1 MNEGIVVLRDHV
13 SFRDVRQLA
22 DGHGWSFTGDV
33 PRSRFVLASHRWQ
46 TADGS
51 EVTYTEDHTG
61 DVRYIRVDGP
71 DREGLARF
79 IAEALPSWSQT
90 ELLVQAEQATEPLPC
105 IQVLSRLAVCR
116 PLPPHKRYIAI
127 WQWMLKH
134 RTRAV
139 RRAAIRTAYD
149 CHWPEMIE
157 VLHERLAIESELVT
171 QLQDL
176 LDHLE
181 SNLEAAG

>member
-1 MNEGIVVLRDHV
+1 MSDRIVVLRDTV
-13 SFRDVRQLA
+13 SLRDMKRLA
-22 DGHGWSFTGDV
+22 TGHGWAFTGDV

-61 DVRYIRVDGP
+61 DVRYVRVDGP
-71 DREGLARF
+71 DHEGLARF
-79 IAEALPSWSQT
+79 IAEALPSWSEE
-90 ELLVQAEQATEPLPC
+90 ELLAQAEQATEPLPC

-116 PLPPHKRYIAI
+116 PLRPSKRYVAV

-134 RTRAV
+134 RHRAV

-157 VLHERLAIESELVT
+157 VLHERLAIEAELVA
-171 QLQDL
+171 QLQDV